1 MHQSGMLGSML
12 QEQVGP
18 KYQRLQW
25 CLFPAYSHVNCKSIY
40 FENWWSLYQSGK
52 RCAGR
57 SQSNNEMLSL
67 ELLTNLARSNH
78 RNFSTH
84 QGSTRVLASVMCQVE
99 VGGRDTFDGENWWE
113 PHQYWFDSG
122 WVPGKEVSA
131 GGYGGG
137 WWSEASIK
145 SVWRRGKRGGGM
157 GTWGSL
163 ARACRSWWPWKRRQ
177 GTHTHS
183 QVIVS
188 VCSNRQNDA
197 LSAKEAHVLISGTCE
212 FVTLYDQRDTA
223 NVIPLRI
230 LRW

>member
-1 MHQSGMLGSML
+1 MHVRYVRFHAAGTSR
-12 QEQVGP
+12 P
-18 KYQRLQW
+18 KISVATVMFIS
-25 CLFPAYSHVNCKSIY
+25 CLFSCHLQVHLFWKLLITV
-40 FENWWSLYQSGK
+40 SGGK
-52 RCAGR
+52 TCAGR

-78 RNFSTH
+78 RNFPTH
-84 QGSTRVLASVMCQVE
+84 QGSTRELAFVMCQVE

-177 GTHTHS
+177 GTHTH
-183 QVIVS
+183 
-188 VCSNRQNDA
+188 
-197 LSAKEAHVLISGTCE
+197 
-212 FVTLYDQRDTA
+212 TLK
-223 NVIPLRI
+223 
-230 LRW
+230 